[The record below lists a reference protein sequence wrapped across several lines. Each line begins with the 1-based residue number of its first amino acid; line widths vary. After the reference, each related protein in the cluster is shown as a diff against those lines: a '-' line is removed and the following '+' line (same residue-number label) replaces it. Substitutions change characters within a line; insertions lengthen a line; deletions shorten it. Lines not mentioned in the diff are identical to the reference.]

1 MSFTELLLILLL
13 LVFAGF
19 LAGTESAL
27 SNLSRVFIEDKSVAK
42 SRG

>member
-1 MSFTELLLILLL
+1 MSIAEVLLIIAL

-27 SNLSRVFIEDKSVAK
+27 GSL
-42 SRG
+42 